1 MKIIVALACCLISVS
16 ALAQKTYV
24 LKQDY
29 PVGKRYDYAINSD
42 QIVNQKVA
50 GKESD
55 FIQNIGTDYTFEV
68 KEAQGTD
75 KNINV
80 IYKRINMKSVG
91 MGRELIIDSDK
102 EEAGK
107 QNPFAGLRNASFSMI
122 LSSNGSVKS
131 ISGMDKMISEM
142 ARKMTSDTTQIKPII
157 VSLSKQ
163 FNAEVVRQTMES
175 SLKIFP
181 DKPVKIGDSWT
192 INTKMHVT
200 MPVESITTYTLK
212 EVNGNVAVLAIRGTL
227 ISKGEF
233 DSMGNKMTSDLK
245 GLNVGDAQVDLKTGM
260 ILNSH
265 TRTELYGKMK
275 SVDQDI
281 DFDIQGINKVV
292 GKEMN

>member
-1 MKIIVALACCLISVS
+1 MKIIVALTCCLISIS
-16 ALAQKTYV
+16 AFAQKTYI

-42 QIVNQKVA
+42 QIVNQKIA

-55 FIQNIGTDYTFEV
+55 FIQNIGTDYTFEI
-68 KEAQGTD
+68 KEAKGTD

-91 MGRELIIDSDK
+91 MGKELIIDSDK

-107 QNPFAGLRNASFSMI
+107 QNPFTGLRNASFTMI
-122 LSSNGSVKS
+122 LSPNGAVKS

-142 ARKMTSDTTQIKPII
+142 ARKMTSDTAQIKPII

-212 EVNGNVAVLAIRGTL
+212 EVNGNVAVLTIRGTL

>member
-1 MKIIVALACCLISVS
+1 MKIIVALTCCLISVS
-16 ALAQKTYV
+16 ALAQKTYI

-68 KEAQGTD
+68 KEAQGAD
-75 KNINV
+75 KKINV

-281 DFDIQGINKVV
+281 DFDIQGINKVA
-292 GKEMN
+292 GKEIN

>member
-1 MKIIVALACCLISVS
+1 MKIIVALTCCLISIS
-16 ALAQKTYV
+16 AFAQKTYI

-42 QIVNQKVA
+42 QIVNQKIA

-55 FIQNIGTDYTFEV
+55 FIQNIGTDYTFEI
-68 KEAQGTD
+68 KEAKGTD

-91 MGRELIIDSDK
+91 MGKELIIDSDK

-107 QNPFAGLRNASFSMI
+107 QNPFTGLRNASFTMI
-122 LSSNGSVKS
+122 LSPNGAVKS

-212 EVNGNVAVLAIRGTL
+212 EVNGNVAALTIRGTL

-281 DFDIQGINKVV
+281 DFDIQGINKVA

>member
-157 VSLSKQ
+157 ISLSKQ

-181 DKPVKIGDSWT
+181 DKPIKIGDSWT

-292 GKEMN
+292 GKGMN